1 MAAKDSMRFP
11 LRITALALGAALS
24 AACAGPTDPGERVW
38 KRKCAACHGSDG
50 AGRTRFAANRPWA
63 DLTDGKWRHGPGRE
77 PIRKLVADG
86 DPRSTMPPFEGTLTP
101 AEIDAVVGHVLRL
114 AAPGDAEAR
123 P

>member
-1 MAAKDSMRFP
+1 MRFIG
-11 LRITALALGAALS
+11 RITTLALGAAL
-24 AACAGPTDPGERVW
+24 AAGCAGPKDPGERVW
-38 KRKCAACHGSDG
+38 KKKCAACHGSDG
-50 AGRTRFAANRPWA
+50 AGRTRFAENRPFA

-101 AEIDAVVGHVLRL
+101 DEIDAVVDHVLEL
-114 AAPGDAEAR
+114 AAAGGTRTR